1 MDNFNL
7 KNFINENNLG
17 AYSKLEGKKRD
28 VDGDGDIDSDDYMAA
43 KDAAIKKAMGKTE
56 EVSENRF
63 LASSMEDLEQ
73 VIRNLAHTGEMSEDE
88 ALELAI
94 RKLESMLD
102 GRDDMDE
109 KYARKAKGMV
119 KEDNSE
125 MDKRYDRT
133 SKYTTIPGLGTTTD
147 ADIERERLAQLA
159 ARNENLKEADLTSS
173 LPEIMAEFLL
183 LLAAG
188 KTALEATK
196 ALADENGDINFNR
209 IIQKFREKG
218 GDQGDIDNEK
228 LREDLDVG
236 HQDDEPNML
245 KKTMYRTAKMAS
257 MIYKELDKFDQF
269 PNEVDFPNW
278 WQAKLIKA
286 NDYLNSAFDYL
297 DAEQQTAKLDAMG
310 ESAIG
315 RQNYGARKQGG
326 MASRGSFEMSKQR
339 DRLQKAISQAT
350 DPTMKA
356 KFQQALDNLS
366 EKKVEVDDDT
376 DFKVKLSHLL
386 DKHVDN

>member
-28 VDGDGDIDSDDYMAA
+28 VDGDGDIDSDDYLAA
-43 KDAAIKKAMGKTE
+43 KDAAIKKAMAKDKKEG
-56 EVSENRF
+56 VSENRF
-63 LASSMEDLEQ
+63 LAASMEDLEQ

-88 ALELAI
+88 ALEMAI
-94 RKLESMLD
+94 NKLQNMLD

-109 KYARKAKGMV
+109 
-119 KEDNSE
+119 S
-125 MDKRYDRT
+125 
-133 SKYTTIPGLGTTTD
+133 
-147 ADIERERLAQLA
+147 
-159 ARNENLKEADLTSS
+159 LKEADLTSS

-218 GDQGDIDNEK
+218 GDQDDIDNEK
-228 LREDLDVG
+228 LRENTPPKPSRNFDKQAKRSYDEISGSIIKDLVYLREYLENEDVDGETMRLFKKADMAFMDFDEAMAYGSQSRGGRSPGQLEEDLDIG

-245 KKTMYRTAKMAS
+245 KKKMYRTAKMAA

-269 PNEVDFPNW
+269 PTEVDFPNW

-297 DAEQQTAKLDAMG
+297 DAEQQTAKLDAM
-310 ESAIG
+310 
-315 RQNYGARKQGG
+315 
-326 MASRGSFEMSKQR
+326 
-339 DRLQKAISQAT
+339 
-350 DPTMKA
+350 
-356 KFQQALDNLS
+356 S
-366 EKKVEVDDDT
+366 EKKVEVDDET
-376 DFKVKLSHLL
+376 DFKLKLSHLL
-386 DKHVDN
+386 DKHVTK